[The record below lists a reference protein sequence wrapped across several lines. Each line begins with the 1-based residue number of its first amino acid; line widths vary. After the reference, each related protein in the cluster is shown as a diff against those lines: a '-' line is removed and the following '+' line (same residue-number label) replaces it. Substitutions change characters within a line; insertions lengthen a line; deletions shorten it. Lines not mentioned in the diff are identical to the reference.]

1 MNDAQIARGWA
12 ERAMN
17 LDLSDDVPIEGYRA
31 AARHILA
38 TTTPPTMADLEWD
51 NDAHAGLC
59 AESTDDGTDG
69 VVRMIGL
76 DWVDD
81 HADHI
86 MCYLG
91 NGQFDSLPFR
101 ALTPI
106 PGTRLDLTPRREP
119 ELEST
124 PDHPT
129 ELTTEADYRN
139 APAGTVAATEGEEA
153 WTKNRDGLW
162 ETYGILSGYNNY
174 AMPTSSR
181 RVLRWGW
188 EA

>member
-1 MNDAQIARGWA
+1 MNELDMSILREWA
-12 ERAMN
+12 EAKVSRRRFATDY
-17 LDLSDDVPIEGYRA
+17 DLEV
-31 AARHILA
+31 ARHILA
-38 TTTPPTMADLEWD
+38 TTTPPTMADIAWD
-51 NDAHAGLC
+51 DDVHTGLC

-106 PGTRLDLTPRREP
+106 PGARLDLTPRREP
-119 ELEST
+119 EPEST
-124 PDHPT
+124 PDHPAV
-129 ELTTEADYRN
+129 LTTEKDYAQ
-139 APAGTVAATEGEEA
+139 APTGTVVADDSGDPWVKDDLGFWLICGEGGSEISRLMALAA
-153 WTKNRDGLW
+153 
-162 ETYGILSGYNNY
+162 
-174 AMPTSSR
+174 R
-181 RVLRWGW
+181 RVLRWG
-188 EA
+188 ETL